1 MLLHSGVTTRS
12 SFVLKATS
20 QMIQKEVTL
29 VKETVADL
37 LSWRYNN
44 VYAFLSSN
52 KFDLSV
58 TYKYHTT
65 ILKHLVLLKPI
76 TAHRVLQIN
85 AGIRLASCRGVRAVT
100 AMANM
105 DSTHTYSVCVAGWRK
120 SLKKQ
125 APQMRSDLLSCHT
138 INEHFGQMWSNL
150 QMDK

>member
-1 MLLHSGVTTRS
+1 M
-12 SFVLKATS
+12 
-20 QMIQKEVTL
+20 QKEVTL

-37 LSWRYNN
+37 LWWRYNN

-58 TYKYHTT
+58 TYKALIVVLTL
-65 ILKHLVLLKPI
+65 IFKHCVLLKPI

-85 AGIRLASCRGVRAVT
+85 AGIRLALCRGVRAVT

-105 DSTHTYSVCVAGWRK
+105 DSTHTYSVCAAGWRK

-125 APQMRSDLLSCHT
+125 AQQMRSDLPGCYT
-138 INEHFGQMWSNL
+138 INEHFGQIWSNL